1 MLLALERSAETAY
14 DDLCRQLAFRA
25 ASDDVSFDVVVLAY
39 SLITYTTI
47 SRLQQ
52 TGVLAVG
59 RELAREELPLVVE
72 EVLRVHAVDDGE
84 REHAAVGLEEAAAHE
99 EEGEAL
105 DSGCQDVDP
114 SLVQEAT
121 KDFDVPLASCAEGE
135 RPSRGEGGPSRGL
148 RRGLGDPRAS
158 ALRPW

>member
-52 TGVLAVG
+52 TGVLAKFSQAQQSG
-59 RELAREELPLVVE
+59 
-72 EVLRVHAVDDGE
+72 VLRWSALDWTLGAALDAIGVPPRGHGAFQQHVSSGCKLSKHVACHPVSKEDGV
-84 REHAAVGLEEAAAHE
+84 RLMAQPFRPPTGAAAIE
-99 EEGEAL
+99 RWARPCRPGRF
-105 DSGCQDVDP
+105 P
-114 SLVQEAT
+114 
-121 KDFDVPLASCAEGE
+121 SCAC
-135 RPSRGEGGPSRGL
+135 RSR
-148 RRGLGDPRAS
+148 
-158 ALRPW
+158 

>member
-59 RELAREELPLVVE
+59 REDDAR
-72 EVLRVHAVDDGE
+72 D
-84 REHAAVGLEEAAAHE
+84 AVGSGSALPPYNARLVAT
-99 EEGEAL
+99 AL
-105 DSGCQDVDP
+105 DAVFEQMRGGLWPKGQP
-114 SLVQEAT
+114 IFL
-121 KDFDVPLASCAEGE
+121 
-135 RPSRGEGGPSRGL
+135 SRGGSEST
-148 RRGLGDPRAS
+148 
-158 ALRPW
+158 